1 MTRESFPAI
10 PRLSVGA
17 AALAVGGNMHAVTTV
32 PRVAEYPRPVARQID
47 KDGFAVGAAQVSAG
61 AAPRP
66 GSGQREPSPSPRPGG
81 WPGDRART
89 HDRAAQALDRHHAQ
103 AADVVTPWVKR
114 RTSAMSSFGK
124 FHPDPVRAGAGPES
138 TQRSGGAG
146 RCQRGRCAAS
156 HQLTQQRV
164 QLVDVRVLLWD
175 RLTRRSS
182 SIARESA
189 AVSGWT

>member
-1 MTRESFPAI
+1 
-10 PRLSVGA
+10 
-17 AALAVGGNMHAVTTV
+17 MHAVTTV

-81 WPGDRART
+81 WPGDRVRT
-89 HDRAAQALDRHHAQ
+89 QDRAAQALDRHHAQ
-103 AADVVTPWVKR
+103 AADVATPWVKR

-124 FHPDPVRAGAGPES
+124 FHPDPVRAGAGAES
-138 TQRSGGAG
+138 TQRTGGAG

-164 QLVDVRVLLWD
+164 QLVDGSGPAVGQVDSTLIEHSQGVRGGFRVD
-175 RLTRRSS
+175 LTGIAMERSDIDARR
-182 SIARESA
+182 II
-189 AVSGWT
+189 GP

>member
-81 WPGDRART
+81 WLYCPGSSATTPSIDIATEQPKRWT
-89 HDRAAQALDRHHAQ
+89 DTMLKPPTSSHH
-103 AADVVTPWVKR
+103 
-114 RTSAMSSFGK
+114 G
-124 FHPDPVRAGAGPES
+124 
-138 TQRSGGAG
+138 
-146 RCQRGRCAAS
+146 
-156 HQLTQQRV
+156 
-164 QLVDVRVLLWD
+164 
-175 RLTRRSS
+175 
-182 SIARESA
+182 
-189 AVSGWT
+189 

>member
-124 FHPDPVRAGAGPES
+124 FHSDPVRAGAGPNP
-138 TQRSGGAG
+138 RNAP
-146 RCQRGRCAAS
+146 
-156 HQLTQQRV
+156 V
-164 QLVDVRVLLWD
+164 
-175 RLTRRSS
+175 
-182 SIARESA
+182 AREG
-189 AVSGWT
+189 VSEVGAPPAINSRSNACNWLTFGSCCGTG